1 VFTIGEVLSNDTQ
14 YIKPYT
20 EVLDAVLDYSTWTPL
35 VAGFQTPFGNL
46 SALASS
52 VNTLQTSFKN
62 GAKMTGS
69 FLENHDQPRFQSL
82 TNDSM
87 LVRNAVA
94 WPFVYD
100 GIPILYYGQEQGYQ
114 GGPDPSNR
122 EAYVPDSLR
131 CRCAHANTPGRLWPT
146 GYQTQG
152 KPLVA
157 QVTALNMARKAAIAA
172 NSSFL
177 STPVAFPAPQASALA
192 VAKPPLLA
200 LLTNVGSAASA
211 QPSWSVPAGA
221 TGYAPNTD
229 LVEVLGCTKVTTDAQ
244 GALSATAAGGAPM
257 VFLPASALTKGG
269 ALCPQLATGS
279 GNATASP
286 SSGGSGSSTAGAAS
300 PSGSAHSGARG
311 SSSGASMVVSAVLAA
326 AGAFLFA

>member
-1 VFTIGEVLSNDTQ
+1 
-14 YIKPYT
+14 
-20 EVLDAVLDYSTWTPL
+20 
-35 VAGFQTPFGNL
+35 
-46 SALASS
+46 
-52 VNTLQTSFKN
+52 
-62 GAKMTGS
+62 
-69 FLENHDQPRFQSL
+69 
-82 TNDSM
+82 
-87 LVRNAVA
+87 
-94 WPFVYD
+94 
-100 GIPILYYGQEQGYQ
+100 
-114 GGPDPSNR
+114 
-122 EAYVPDSLR
+122 
-131 CRCAHANTPGRLWPT
+131 
-146 GYQTQG
+146 
-152 KPLVA
+152 
-157 QVTALNMARKAAIAA
+157 MARKAAIAA

-211 QPSWSVPAGA
+211 QPSWSVPADA

-286 SSGGSGSSTAGAAS
+286 SSSSGGSGSSTAGAAS

-311 SSSGASMVVSAVLAA
+311 SSSGASMVVGAVLAA

>member
-122 EAYVPDSLR
+122 EAYVTDRLR
-131 CRCAHANTPGRLWPT
+131 SCRLCAR
-146 GYQTQG
+146 
-152 KPLVA
+152 
-157 QVTALNMARKAAIAA
+157 
-172 NSSFL
+172 
-177 STPVAFPAPQASALA
+177 
-192 VAKPPLLA
+192 
-200 LLTNVGSAASA
+200 
-211 QPSWSVPAGA
+211 
-221 TGYAPNTD
+221 
-229 LVEVLGCTKVTTDAQ
+229 
-244 GALSATAAGGAPM
+244 
-257 VFLPASALTKGG
+257 
-269 ALCPQLATGS
+269 
-279 GNATASP
+279 
-286 SSGGSGSSTAGAAS
+286 
-300 PSGSAHSGARG
+300 
-311 SSSGASMVVSAVLAA
+311 
-326 AGAFLFA
+326 